1 MAGRQEAGTEAAAV
15 CAHALLALEPL
26 IHPRCLPPAGTPA
39 AVAAGMSAGRA
50 TSATLVPHMQR
61 QASKPP
67 TSIPAQPSPQLPT
80 TTNNN
85 NNNTQA
91 AAANNGFAVP
101 ASVST
106 LKLGQLAMD
115 PWAEVDTWLG
125 YGEDFGGDDSLF
137 YPETDGILVGDF
149 ANTAQSYGVSLLTS
163 NCEATAAT
171 EAANRGENPS
181 KDMSIHQ
188 TLDAASNPRTPL
200 ESSSG
205 SPGNTR
211 AVDTDSI
218 SMCVEIPVVKSDFA
232 AANQADHVE
241 LCPSLAKFA
250 VGISLPPS
258 EVNTNAAYST
268 AVEDDDTFPY
278 SNEPVDIT
286 TDTDSEDALQDVVD
300 VDADPDSD

>member
-80 TTNNN
+80 T
-85 NNNTQA
+85 NNNTQAA

-149 ANTAQSYGVSLLTS
+149 ANAAQSYGVSLLTS

-171 EAANRGENPS
+171 EAANHGENTNNN
-181 KDMSIHQ
+181 KLREDLRIHQ

-205 SPGNTR
+205 SPGDAR
-211 AVDTDSI
+211 ASVDTDSI
-218 SMCVEIPVVKSDFA
+218 SMCVEIPVA

-286 TDTDSEDALQDVVD
+286 TDTDSEDALHDVVD
-300 VDADPDSD
+300 GDADPESD